1 MLNIHLGLLQ
11 FFEEEVGT
19 TSGQHGPYSLGDTH
33 ATMEP
38 TMGLPSR
45 KAELIPVKRLLS
57 RDWGLQLA
65 PMNAELVV
73 IADQLCRGEY
83 VLRFCTHRPSS

>member
-1 MLNIHLGLLQ
+1 MIRKNGSTGVAWPSSARAVGCSLQWGNERNPCQMLNIHLGLLR

-38 TMGLPSR
+38 TMGFAKP
-45 KAELIPVKRLLS
+45 
-57 RDWGLQLA
+57 
-65 PMNAELVV
+65 
-73 IADQLCRGEY
+73 
-83 VLRFCTHRPSS
+83 